1 MIELP
6 DLTSIERIADWIELF
21 VICKNK
27 PLSKAR
33 IYSLLNNGG
42 EDMDDDRLDSIISE
56 LIRRSDLYGDA
67 SPFEVDGKCIK
78 SRIRWDQKPELVMC
92 LIFSILGVRKK
103 KGKDDGTKLFERLS
117 NEAAMSYL
125 NGPAEVI
132 GFPSKNRLTT
142 QINNISIKTCEKAG
156 SRCPLPRD
164 KDKGVD
170 IIAWK
175 PHGDKRPNQ
184 IILLLQ
190 CAAGV
195 NFEQKKSISLA
206 AWQEFIN
213 WAVKPVHGIMIP
225 SIPSNDEWIQI
236 RDDYNM
242 IFDRV
247 RIFRAIY
254 SSTFYDKKLKKDIF
268 NWCKA
273 NLN

>member
-6 DLTSIERIADWIELF
+6 DITSIERIADWIELS
-21 VICKNK
+21 VICRNK
-27 PLSKAR
+27 PLSKAK
-33 IYSLLNNGG
+33 ISSLLNNSG
-42 EDMDDDRLDSIISE
+42 EEADDTRVDSIISE
-56 LIRRSDLYGDA
+56 LIRRNNLYGDA

-78 SRIRWDQKPELVMC
+78 PRVKWNEEPELAMC
-92 LIFSILGVRKK
+92 LIFSIRGVKRKK
-103 KGKDDGTKLFERLS
+103 GIDDGTKLFERLS
-117 NEAAMSYL
+117 SEAVMSYL

-132 GFPSKNRLTT
+132 GFPDKKKLKA
-142 QINNISIKTCEKAG
+142 QISNISLKTCEKIGARTP
-156 SRCPLPRD
+156 SPQD

-175 PHGDKRPNQ
+175 PHNDKRPNQ

-195 NFEQKKSISLA
+195 NFEQKRSISLP
-206 AWQEFIN
+206 AWNEFIN
-213 WAVKPVHGIMIP
+213 WAVQPIPGIMIP
-225 SIPSNDEWIQI
+225 SIPSNDEWIGV
-236 RDDYNM
+236 RDYYNM

-247 RIFRAIY
+247 RIFKAIY
-254 SSTFYDKKLKKDIF
+254 KNTFLDKKLKKEIF

>member
-1 MIELP
+1 MIEIP
-6 DLTSIERIADWIELF
+6 DLTSIERIADWIELS
-21 VICKNK
+21 VIYKNK

-33 IYSLLNNGG
+33 IYSLLNNSG
-42 EDMDDDRLDSIISE
+42 EDADDARVDSIISE
-56 LIRRSDLYGDA
+56 LIRRNDLYGDA

-78 SRIRWDQKPELVMC
+78 PRIKWGQKPEFAMC
-92 LIFSILGVRKK
+92 LIFSIRGVRKK

-117 NEAAMSYL
+117 NEAVMSYL

-132 GFPSKNRLTT
+132 GFPDKKKLIA
-142 QINNISIKTCEKAG
+142 QINSISLKSCEKTGA
-156 SRCPLPRD
+156 RCPSPHD

-206 AWQEFIN
+206 AWNEFIN
-213 WAVKPVHGIMIP
+213 WAVQPIHGIIIP
-225 SIPSNDEWIQI
+225 SIPSNDEWIGI

-242 IFDRV
+242 VFDRV

-254 SSTFYDKKLKKDIF
+254 KNVFSDNKLKKEIF